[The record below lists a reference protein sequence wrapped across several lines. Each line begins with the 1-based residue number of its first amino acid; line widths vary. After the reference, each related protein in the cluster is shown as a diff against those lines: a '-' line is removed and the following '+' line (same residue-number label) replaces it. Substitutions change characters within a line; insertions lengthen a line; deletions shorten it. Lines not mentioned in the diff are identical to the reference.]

1 MNSMTYKFSF
11 LADNREE
18 VLSKIKER
26 ISSFIDNDSED
37 PLKYG
42 NYEVMVTDAERSLG
56 YQVEVTARIKND
68 NR

>member
-1 MNSMTYKFSF
+1 MTYKFSF

-18 VLSKIKER
+18 VLSKIKES

-37 PLKYG
+37 PLKYA
-42 NYEVMVTDAERSLG
+42 NYEVMVTDAEKSLG
-56 YQVEVTARIKND
+56 YQVEVIARIKND

>member
-18 VLSKIKER
+18 VLSKIKES

-37 PLKYG
+37 PLKYA
-42 NYEVMVTDAERSLG
+42 NYEVMVTDAEKSLG